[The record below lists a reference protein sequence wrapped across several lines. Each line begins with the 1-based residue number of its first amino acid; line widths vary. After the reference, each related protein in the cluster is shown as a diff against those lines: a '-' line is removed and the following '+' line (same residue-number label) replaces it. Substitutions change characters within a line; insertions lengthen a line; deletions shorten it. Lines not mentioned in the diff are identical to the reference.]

1 MDLPFLDRHAEL
13 ARLSRAFDARSR
25 LVVVYGRRRLGKSRL
40 LLEALAGRPAVYW
53 IADQRDPA
61 LQRASLAREVARRL
75 PGFDGVVYPDW
86 ESLLDRVFAAAPDGF
101 VLAIDELPELVRAS
115 PEFPGL
121 LQKHVDGASSGLT
134 VALCGSSRTMMHG
147 LVLDAS
153 APLFGRAT
161 EILRL
166 EPLGP
171 HWLPSAF
178 DERDATGLV
187 ERWAAFGGVPRYWAL
202 AHTYEHWEA
211 VRELILDPLG
221 PLHREPERLLRDDA
235 TELGRAESVLA
246 LVGQGCHRISEIGAR
261 LAVPANDLS
270 RPLARLVSLGLVA
283 REVPFGRTLRD
294 TKRTR
299 YGIADPFLR
308 FWYRFVEPNRSR
320 LEARQVARVVDDVRA
335 AWRPFLGQAW
345 EDLARR
351 SVAGLA
357 LGDHRFGVGGRY
369 WGSTPTGPVEIDI
382 VAEVDHSPD
391 RLLVGEAKLAVA
403 ASDVPRRIADL
414 RERAGRCAELVAGRQ
429 LHPVLFVL
437 EVPAELRGDPQVVGP
452 EQVLGAFASPP

>member
-1 MDLPFLDRHAEL
+1 MELPFLDRHAEL
-13 ARLSRAFDARSR
+13 ARLSRAFDARRR
-25 LVVVYGRRRLGKSRL
+25 LVVLYGRRRLGKSRL
-40 LLEALAGRPAVYW
+40 LLEALAARPAVYW

-61 LQRASLAREVARRL
+61 LQRASLARELGRRL
-75 PGFDGVVYPDW
+75 PGFDAVVYPDW
-86 ESLLDRVFAAAPDGF
+86 ESLLDRVFAAAPSGF
-101 VLAIDELPELVRAS
+101 VVALDELPELVRVS
-115 PEFPGL
+115 PEFPSL
-121 LQKHVDGASSGLT
+121 LQKHVDRAPAGLT
-134 VALCGSSRTMMHG
+134 IALCGSSQTMMHG

-153 APLFGRAT
+153 APLFGRAA

-171 HWLPSAF
+171 DWLAAAF
-178 DERDATGLV
+178 DEPDAMGLI
-187 ERWAAFGGVPRYWAL
+187 ERWATFGGVPRYWEL
-202 AHTYEHWEA
+202 AHTHERWAA

-235 TELGRAESVLA
+235 NELARAESILA

-261 LAVPANDLS
+261 LGVPANDLS

-299 YGIADPFLR
+299 YSIADPFLR

-335 AWRPFLGQAW
+335 QWRPFLGQAW

-351 SVAGLA
+351 CVAGLA
-357 LGDHRFGVGGRY
+357 LGDRRFGVAGRY
-369 WGSTPTGPVEIDI
+369 WGPTPTGPVEIDV
-382 VAEVDHSPD
+382 VAEVDHARD
-391 RLLVGEAKLAVA
+391 RLLVGEAKLSVSAGE
-403 ASDVPRRIADL
+403 VPRLISDL
-414 RERAGRCAELVAGRQ
+414 RERVGRSELAAGRELD
-429 LHPVLFVL
+429 PVLFVL
-437 EVPAELRGDPQVVGP
+437 EVPAELRGDPRVVGP
-452 EQVLGAFASPP
+452 EQVLESFAIPR